1 MPAMDWIEGSSPAAH
16 ALEGLLGQVA
26 GTDVPV
32 LLQGESGSGKSSA
45 AREIHRRSGRH
56 AQALL
61 ETQLSTLAP
70 TLIESELFGHAS
82 GAFTGAQRARAGRF
96 QRAGAGTIVL
106 DGIETLAEELQV
118 KLLRVLQERVVEPV
132 GSEEVLP
139 QEARVIAT
147 SGVDLR
153 EAVRAGRF
161 RGDLYFRLAV
171 VVIEVPPLRAR
182 GEDLALFAA
191 RILELS
197 AARLGVAERPL
208 SAQALA
214 RLAAHRWPGNLR
226 ELENAL
232 ERVLVLGAGR
242 SGEIEAAEFEFLDET
257 RSDALLPLART
268 LLARGI
274 ALPDFER
281 ALFAE
286 ALRESRGN
294 VSAAARALGL
304 SRKAFE
310 HRQSRAGGSEDA

>member
-1 MPAMDWIEGSSPAAH
+1 MDWIEGKSPAAH

-26 GTDVPV
+26 GSSVPV

-45 AREIHRRSGRH
+45 AREIHGRS
-56 AQALL
+56 AQRGEPLI

-70 TLIESELFGHAS
+70 TLIESELFGHSA

-132 GSEEVLP
+132 GSEEALP
-139 QEARVIAT
+139 LEARVIAT

-182 GEDLALFAA
+182 GDDLELFAV
-191 RILELS
+191 RILAAA
-197 AARLGVAERPL
+197 AARLGVAPRAL
-208 SAQALA
+208 GADALA

-242 SGEIEAAEFEFLDET
+242 AGAIEAAEFEFLDET
-257 RSDALLPLART
+257 RADALLPLART

-274 ALPDFER
+274 ALADFER
-281 ALFAE
+281 ALYAE

-310 HRQSRAGGSEDA
+310 HRQSRAGGGDEA

>member
-1 MPAMDWIEGSSPAAH
+1 MDWIEGRSPAAR
-16 ALEGLLGQVA
+16 ALEDLLRQVA
-26 GTDVPV
+26 GSDVPI
-32 LLQGESGSGKSSA
+32 LIQGESGSGKSSA
-45 AREIHRRSGRH
+45 AREIHQRSARR
-56 AQALL
+56 AEPLI

-70 TLIESELFGHAS
+70 TLIESELFGHVP

-118 KLLRVLQERVVEPV
+118 KLLRVLQERVIEPV
-132 GSEEVLP
+132 GSEEALP
-139 QEARVIAT
+139 LGARVIAT
-147 SGVDLR
+147 SGIDLR

-161 RGDLYFRLAV
+161 RSDLYFRLAV
-171 VVIEVPPLRAR
+171 VVIEIPTLRAR
-182 GEDLALFAA
+182 AEDLALFAA
-191 RILELS
+191 RILELA
-197 AARLGVAERPL
+197 AARLCVAPRAL
-208 SAQALA
+208 SAAAAA

-242 SGEIEAAEFEFLDET
+242 SDEIGAGEFEFLDET
-257 RSDALLPLART
+257 RRDALLPLARA

-274 ALPDFER
+274 CLPEFER
-281 ALFAE
+281 ALLAE

-310 HRQSRAGGSEDA
+310 HRQTRAGGAEEA